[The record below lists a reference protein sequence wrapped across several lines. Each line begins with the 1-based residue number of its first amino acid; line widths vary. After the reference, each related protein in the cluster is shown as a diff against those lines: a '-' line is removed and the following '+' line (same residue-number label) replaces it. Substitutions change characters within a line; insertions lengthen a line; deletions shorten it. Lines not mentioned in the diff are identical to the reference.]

1 MKALLVTCMLAAAP
15 FVWASDKTAPRA
27 PAATAVTGEVLE
39 IQNVESYTY
48 LRLKTAQGETWAA
61 VTTAPVKKGAKVTI
75 ENATVMNNFESK
87 ALKKTFPSV
96 VFGTL
101 AGAQGV
107 AGAAAGA
114 AGPHAGAGKPKE
126 TAADVHVP
134 RATGANARTVA
145 EIMTKPAALKD
156 KAVLVRGKV
165 VKYNPG
171 IMGKNWL
178 HLRDGSGTAAAGTN
192 DVLVTTTEQAKVGD
206 IVTAKGVLRT
216 DRDFGAGYSYK
227 AIVEEATLQR

>member
-39 IQNVESYTY
+39 IQNVQSYTY